1 MVLASMRDET
11 PVSFLTWKEQW
22 MSLVSSTFHTCYRWV
37 LGGDAL
43 GGPTSW
49 AMLRTGNR
57 GQTLW
62 YTNNHNY
69 VKIIILLKC
78 CILRSTAINIFL
90 ESKKKNSHHDFTR
103 FLFLSSPNAEEK
115 MLKPRSAWDL
125 SLWYAGRLAMDL
137 FTWEAHL
144 FWKTVERPFDR
155 AKTLSKGCHIS
166 PSKTDKTAVGV
177 EMAYV

>member
-22 MSLVSSTFHTCYRWV
+22 TRLVSSTFHTCCHWV

-69 VKIIILLKC
+69 IKIIILLKC
-78 CILRSTAINIFL
+78 CIMRSTVINIFL
-90 ESKKKNSHHDFTR
+90 EFKKKKILTTTLQGFYSYHH
-103 FLFLSSPNAEEK
+103 L
-115 MLKPRSAWDL
+115 MLRKRCWNQGQLEIFHYDMREDWPWIYLRERHIFF
-125 SLWYAGRLAMDL
+125 GR
-137 FTWEAHL
+137 
-144 FWKTVERPFDR
+144 P
-155 AKTLSKGCHIS
+155 
-166 PSKTDKTAVGV
+166 
-177 EMAYV
+177 